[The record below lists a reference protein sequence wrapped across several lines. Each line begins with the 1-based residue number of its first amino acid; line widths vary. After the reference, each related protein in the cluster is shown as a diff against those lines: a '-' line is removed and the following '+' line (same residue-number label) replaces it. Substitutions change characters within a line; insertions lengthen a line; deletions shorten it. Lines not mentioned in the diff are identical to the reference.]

1 VRAEL
6 AAVRAAR
13 EKLEQPTAK
22 AASDPKKG
30 AGTDAEGLRNSLQQ
44 ERDRSKR
51 IESELAAARHDVET
65 QAASAGKASDEL
77 SRLKQ
82 TAESAAAELNGSLQQ
97 ERKRVENLTQDLAA
111 ARRDVAKQAAMAARA
126 SDDATRLKQAAED
139 TAAGLQRDLQQEH
152 DRTQALTQDLAAA
165 RRDLEANTA
174 LANKANAE
182 IVRQKQAAESD
193 SAKLKQSLQQEHDR
207 AEALAESLSMARAA
221 IYAAEARTRAL
232 SDQPATGPKQAAQA
246 DRMELRKS
254 LQEARDR
261 IAALEHDLADA
272 RRDTATQAAI
282 KTKAVAES
290 ERLKQ
295 LVEQSAAERTR
306 LMRQK
311 PERPGRPEAALAL
324 ARSVKD
330 EPVLVPVARRTSD
343 KSTDTPAKP
352 AAGQAAPGARNP
364 GDATEVARLV
374 ARASVLLGQGNIG
387 ATRIVLERA
396 AEMGSAE
403 ASFALAE
410 TYDPRILP
418 KWGAYGTRGD
428 TAKARDLY
436 ARAGAAGI
444 KGTKERIDALPR

>member
-1 VRAEL
+1 
-6 AAVRAAR
+6 
-13 EKLEQPTAK
+13 
-22 AASDPKKG
+22 
-30 AGTDAEGLRNSLQQ
+30 
-44 ERDRSKR
+44 
-51 IESELAAARHDVET
+51 
-65 QAASAGKASDEL
+65 
-77 SRLKQ
+77 
-82 TAESAAAELNGSLQQ
+82 
-97 ERKRVENLTQDLAA
+97 
-111 ARRDVAKQAAMAARA
+111 M
-126 SDDATRLKQAAED
+126 
-139 TAAGLQRDLQQEH
+139 
-152 DRTQALTQDLAAA
+152 
-165 RRDLEANTA
+165 
-174 LANKANAE
+174 ANAE

-193 SAKLKQSLQQEHDR
+193 SARLKQSLRQEHDR

-221 IYAAEARTRAL
+221 VYADEVRTRAL

-272 RRDTATQAAI
+272 RRDVATQATI

-295 LVEQSAAERTR
+295 LADQAAAERTR
-306 LMRQK
+306 LMRKK
-311 PERPGRPEAALAL
+311 PEKPGRPEASFAL

-330 EPVLVPVARRTSD
+330 EPALVAVARRTSD

-352 AAGQAAPGARNP
+352 VVTPAKPAAGQPAPGARNP
-364 GDATEVARLV
+364 VAATEVAKLV

-403 ASFALAE
+403 ASFSLAE

-428 TAKARDLY
+428 AAKARDLY
-436 ARAGAAGI
+436 AKAGAAGI